1 MEKREKKIAF
11 IIVALLIA
19 AVIGIFV
26 FLSIKI
32 KSSSIMIDVKEEIQ
46 LPISVVLEHGEET
59 LVLYESDS
67 IISTK
72 EELISTPDAGEGVVW
87 LIIGNQKYVVIDYL
101 DHVDSPI
108 IEITGDSTSLE
119 VVAYTTMFQTNEDLY
134 EYLTITILE

>member
-1 MEKREKKIAF
+1 MKKQLRKMSVWVIALV
-11 IIVALLIA
+11 I
-19 AVIGIFV
+19 VIGILV

-67 IISTK
+67 IVSTK
-72 EELISTPDAGEGVVW
+72 EEFTSDSDAADGAVW
-87 LIIGNQKYVVIDYL
+87 LIIGNQKYAVIPYIDRL
-101 DHVDSPI
+101 DSPI

-134 EYLTITILE
+134 EYLTITIQE